1 MPKLKLDKTKSK
13 SAKNK
18 ENNHVSNNK
27 KHTSLVTW
35 GPAASI
41 IVVFAIYLISQIIAA
56 LLINIYPI
64 IRHWNSNQASQ
75 WINNSVMAQFLV
87 TVIIEALSV
96 YLLYLFLKRRKSNFK
111 SIGLNRKPKL
121 SDLGY
126 MVGGFLVY
134 FGIFWLALT
143 AVTKAIPQ
151 FNATQKQDIG
161 FSSSTYG
168 SELWLVFISLVI
180 LPPIVEEMLFR
191 GFLYTGLRSARWSN
205 LNPFGLF
212 SKYPKI
218 VAAII
223 TSLIFASLHLLESN
237 SGLLWVAGLDT
248 FILSLVLV
256 WLREKTDS
264 LYASMGVHMIK
275 NFLAFATLFLFH
287 LS

>member
-1 MPKLKLDKTKSK
+1 MPKLKLT
-13 SAKNK
+13 KNK
-18 ENNHVSNNK
+18 NESK
-27 KHTSLVTW
+27 KVDKKIQSSISKRQISLVTW
-35 GPAASI
+35 GPAASV
-41 IVVFAIYLISQIIAA
+41 IVVFAIYLVSQIIAA
-56 LLINIYPI
+56 LLINIYPL

-96 YLLYLFLKRRKSNFK
+96 YFLYLFLKRRKSNFK
-111 SIGLNRKPKL
+111 SIGLNRKPKF

-126 MVGGFLVY
+126 MIGGFLVY
-134 FGIFWLALT
+134 FGVFWITLT

-161 FSSSTYG
+161 FSSSTSG
-168 SELWLVFISLVI
+168 SDLWLVFISLVI
-180 LPPIVEEMLFR
+180 LPPIVEEILFR
-191 GFLYTGLRSARWSN
+191 GFLYTGLRSARWAN
-205 LNPFGLF
+205 FNPLGLF

-223 TSLIFASLHLLESN
+223 TSLIFASLHLLESS

-275 NFLAFATLFLFH
+275 NFLAFASLFLFH